1 MRLNARTRHALKGGA
16 YFILLGVAAG
26 AIFGIAGASSFSL
39 LVCVECLAKGA
50 LVGLMMV
57 TPVVLIE
64 VLVLQTE
71 RGAALLRLPFAV
83 LAALRTLVY
92 FAFIA
97 IGLMV
102 DRIWL
107 SGPESPLWDGLPSDL
122 ASAGI
127 GALALNFVLQ
137 VNRML
142 GLGVLGKFVSGRY
155 HRPRE
160 EVRVFLFLDLA
171 TSTTITEA
179 IGNVRFHRLLDRI
192 SFDLTGP
199 VLEHGGEIYRYV
211 GDQIIVTWPAAVG
224 LKDAACLRCYAA
236 VLDKLEAVA
245 GAYERDFG
253 FAPSFHAALHIGP
266 VVSGEMG
273 DIRREIVY
281 LGDVVN
287 TTARIEELSSEMD
300 HPALAS
306 AELLDQLT
314 VPDGLAAAALGE
326 VRLRGKAQPVALYS
340 LTPRLR
346 LPRAVEESRRA
357 PVAATGANDL

>member
-1 MRLNARTRHALKGGA
+1 MSLNARTRHSLKGGA
-16 YFILLGVAAG
+16 YFILLGVAGG
-26 AIFGIAGASSFSL
+26 AIFGIAGANSFDL
-39 LVCVECLAKGA
+39 LICIKCLAKGA
-50 LVGLMMV
+50 LVGFIIV
-57 TPVVLIE
+57 TPIVLFE

-83 LAALRTLVY
+83 LAAFRTLFY

-97 IGLMV
+97 IGLVV

-107 SGPESPLWDGLPSDL
+107 GGPDSPLWDGLPSDL
-122 ASAGI
+122 ASAGM

-171 TSTTITEA
+171 SSTTIAETV
-179 IGNVRFHRLLDRI
+179 GNLRFHRLLDRI
-192 SFDLTGP
+192 FFDLTGP
-199 VLEHGGEIYRYV
+199 VLEHSGEIYRYV

-236 VLDKLEAVA
+236 ALDKFDAVA
-245 GAYERDFG
+245 GAYELDFG
-253 FAPSFHAALHIGP
+253 FAPSFHAGLHIGS

-300 HPALAS
+300 LPALAS
-306 AELLDQLT
+306 AELMHQLEL
-314 VPDGLAAAALGE
+314 PDNLAAAALGE

-340 LTPRLR
+340 LTRR
-346 LPRAVEESRRA
+346 QPRASEESRRA
-357 PVAATGANDL
+357 PGAATGANDL